1 MAKEKP
7 EEQEEQE
14 EPSEPKKKSNL
25 KWILIILVLVILLGA
40 GGAAGWYFLGH
51 KGTAKPSTPPPVVL
65 SIWPMD
71 PFIVNIAEAG
81 GDRYLKLVIQLE
93 VSDKGI
99 VTELDQLKP
108 RLRDTI
114 LDLLT
119 SRSHKDLVDLSG
131 KQRLREDIAGRVNNI
146 LSKGKV
152 TKVYFTDFV
161 IQ

>member
-1 MAKEKP
+1 MAKEK
-7 EEQEEQE
+7 QEELEQGE
-14 EPSEPKKKSNL
+14 QASEPKKNSL
-25 KWILIILVLVILLGA
+25 KWVVIALAGVLLLGA
-40 GGAAGWYFLGH
+40 AGAAGWYFLGQQ
-51 KGTAKPSTPPPVVL
+51 GAAKPAEAKPVTL
-65 SIWPMD
+65 AIWPMD

-93 VSDKGI
+93 VSDKAI
-99 VTELDQLKP
+99 SAELDQLKP

-119 SRSHKDLVDLSG
+119 SRAHKDLVDLAG

>member
-14 EPSEPKKKSNL
+14 QPREPKKKSGL
-25 KWILIILVLVILLGA
+25 KWVVISLVLVLVLGA
-40 GGAAGWYFLGH
+40 AGAAGWFFLANQ
-51 KGTAKPSTPPPVVL
+51 GTAKPAAPKPAVL
-65 SIWPMD
+65 AIWPMD

-93 VSDKGI
+93 VTEKESI
-99 VTELDQLKP
+99 AELDQLRP

-119 SRSHKDLVDLSG
+119 SRAHKDLVDLSG
-131 KQRLREDIAGRVNNI
+131 KQRLREDIAGRVNNN

>member
-1 MAKEKP
+1 MAKERP

-14 EPSEPKKKSNL
+14 KPSEPKKKNSL
-25 KWILIILVLVILLGA
+25 KWVIIILVLVSVLGA
-40 GGAAGWYFLGH
+40 AGAGGWYFLAS
-51 KGTAKPSTPPPVVL
+51 KGAAKPPAPKPVEVAV
-65 SIWPMD
+65 WPMD
-71 PFIVNIAEAG
+71 PFIVNIAEAS
-81 GDRYLKLVIQLE
+81 GDRYLKLVIQME
-93 VSDKGI
+93 VSDKAII
-99 VTELDQLKP
+99 VELDQLKP

-119 SRSHKDLVDLSG
+119 SRAYRDLVDLSG
-131 KQRLREDIAGRVNNI
+131 KQRLREDIAGRVNNT

>member
-1 MAKEKP
+1 MAKEK
-7 EEQEEQE
+7 QEELEQGE
-14 EPSEPKKKSNL
+14 QASEPKKKNSL
-25 KWILIILVLVILLGA
+25 KWVVIALAGVLLLGA
-40 GGAAGWYFLGH
+40 AGAAGWYFLGQ
-51 KGTAKPSTPPPVVL
+51 KGAAKPAEAKPVTL
-65 SIWPMD
+65 AIWPMD

-93 VSDKGI
+93 VSDKAI
-99 VTELDQLKP
+99 SAELDQLKP

-119 SRSHKDLVDLSG
+119 SRAHKDLVDLAG
-131 KQRLREDIAGRVNNI
+131 KQRLREDIAGRINNI